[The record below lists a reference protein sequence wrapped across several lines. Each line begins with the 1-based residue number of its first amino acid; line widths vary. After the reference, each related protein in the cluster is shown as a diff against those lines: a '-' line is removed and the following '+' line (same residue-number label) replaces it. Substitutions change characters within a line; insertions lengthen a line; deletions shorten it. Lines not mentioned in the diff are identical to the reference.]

1 MLLSSVLA
9 VLPLLGERA
18 SAQPTSSLSKCS
30 PRGLLGVSHLMVEL
44 AHRDGTNDWGAALQK
59 AKAMVGKMTLEE
71 KVFTHES

>member
-1 MLLSSVLA
+1 
-9 VLPLLGERA
+9 
-18 SAQPTSSLSKCS
+18 
-30 PRGLLGVSHLMVEL
+30 MVEL